1 MALTEKQREAI
12 KTALIK
18 QRKKPSGEVQGI
30 SAPRWLEVR
39 YFKELD
45 KLVRAVN
52 DVVDK
57 KILPV
62 LEKNESK
69 YVENSVRVF
78 QYAEPVEALTK
89 TVVKDL
95 TRIREDLDKFA
106 EELAQGFAKRGDVF
120 HRKAFV
126 ASLKKGIGVDVTDIL
141 TDKGIKKAVDK
152 TIKANV
158 KLIKDLPREQIKR
171 IEVAVR
177 SGLTSGD
184 DFASIQKQIRA
195 IEGITKRR
203 AKLIATDQT
212 NKLMGN
218 LNEIRQTD
226 LGVKRYTWDAIR
238 DRRTRARHKANDGKK
253 YNWSDRSPGKAFGPP
268 GSEVRCRCTA
278 RPDFSHLLKG
288 L

>member
-1 MALTEKQREAI
+1 MALTKKQREAV
-12 KTALIK
+12 KADLK
-18 QRKKPSGEVQGI
+18 KKRKKPKNEVKGVP
-30 SAPRWLEVR
+30 APRWLEVR

-52 DVVDK
+52 AVVDD

-62 LEKNESK
+62 LKKNESK

-78 QYAEPVEALTK
+78 EYADPNAAITK

-95 TRIREDLDKFA
+95 RKIREDLDKFA
-106 EELAQGFAKRGDVF
+106 NELAEGFAKRGNEF

-126 ASLKKGIGVDVTDIL
+126 ASLKKGIGVNVSDIL
-141 TDKGIKKAVDK
+141 TDKGVKRALNK

-158 KLIKDLPREQIKR
+158 KLIKDIPREQIKR

-177 SGLTSGD
+177 AGLTSGD
-184 DFASIQKQIRA
+184 DFASIQKQIID

-203 AKLIATDQT
+203 ARLIATDQT

-218 LNEIRQTD
+218 LNHIRQTD

-238 DRRTRARHKANDGKK
+238 DARTRPTHKANDGKK
-253 YNWSDRSPGKAFGPP
+253 YSWKDSAPGRAKGRP
-268 GSEVRCRCTA
+268 GEEVRCRCTA
-278 RPDFSHLLKG
+278 NPDFGHLLRG